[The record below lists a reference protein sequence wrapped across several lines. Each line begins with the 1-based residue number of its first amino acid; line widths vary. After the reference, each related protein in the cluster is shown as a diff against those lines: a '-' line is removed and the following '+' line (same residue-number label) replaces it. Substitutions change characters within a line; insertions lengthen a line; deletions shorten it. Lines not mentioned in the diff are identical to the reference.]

1 MGSGL
6 WSESFRRLFVVISRV
21 LVDSGKSHDLWLYWG
36 VSTPF
41 RTRSIPVTK
50 SKRALFKQN
59 TGCSSEWVQ
68 WGSVYRG
75 KWQAGHGLL
84 SADWGPGKL
93 REVRLLRNFPF
104 TNHGWNKVLSIVFQ
118 GRDGGFFFFFGFCLF
133 FWLWK
138 VPRIKHCNSEDKNS
152 GSSLPLLQRLISL
165 LPKPPDYSRLHFNSI
180 STT

>member
-104 TNHGWNKVLSIVFQ
+104 INHGWNKVLSIVFQ
-118 GRDGGFFFFFGFCLF
+118 GRDGGFFFFFFGFCLF

-152 GSSLPLLQRLISL
+152 GSSLPLL
-165 LPKPPDYSRLHFNSI
+165 
-180 STT
+180 